1 VAIRRHKAQLFVL
14 LLALAIGLSAIGGEV
29 DPKTFITHIDRLPN
43 YLTDITP
50 HLSLRNLPSDL
61 ADWYWNLGHWFDLLV
76 DTLLMAYLGTAF
88 GVLGG
93 FCLSFFAAANL
104 TPHGSVRLVAR
115 RFLEIC
121 RTIPDLV
128 FALVFVAAFGLG
140 ATPGILALSIHT
152 SGALGKL
159 FAEVVENI
167 DMSGVD
173 ALKATGATWTQT
185 IRFGVLP
192 QVAANFVSYAL
203 LRFEINVRAAAVI
216 GFVGA
221 GGIGFDLIEAIR
233 KFYYSDVSAIL
244 LMIIAT
250 VVLIDLGSERLR
262 HALTKAERRG

>member
-1 VAIRRHKAQLFVL
+1 MRRYRTRLFVL
-14 LLALAIGLSAIGGEV
+14 LLSLAIGLSAIGGEV
-29 DPKTFITHIDRLPN
+29 DLKTFITHIDRFPN
-43 YLTDITP
+43 YLIDIAP
-50 HLSLRNLPSDL
+50 HLSLRKLPSDL
-61 ADWYWNLGHWFDLLV
+61 GDWYWNFRHWFDLLV

-88 GVLGG
+88 GALGG

-104 TPHGSVRLVAR
+104 TPHRSIRLVAR
-115 RFLEIC
+115 RFLEMC

-140 ATPGILALSIHT
+140 ATPGTLALSIHT

-173 ALKATGATWTQT
+173 ALKSTGATWTQT
-185 IRFGVLP
+185 IRFAVLP

-221 GGIGFDLIEAIR
+221 GGIGFDLMEAIR

-262 HALTKAERRG
+262 HALTGAERRR